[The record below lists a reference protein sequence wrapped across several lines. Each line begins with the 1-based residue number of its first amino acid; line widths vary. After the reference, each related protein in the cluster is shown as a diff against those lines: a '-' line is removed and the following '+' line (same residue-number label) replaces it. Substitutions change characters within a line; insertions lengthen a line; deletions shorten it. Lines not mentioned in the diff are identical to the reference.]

1 LLIKYLEMEMS
12 RCSIPSALALASL
25 LLGAT
30 VSCSF
35 GPSRIKQPSI
45 NASSAG
51 KLAMEEYDTNH
62 DGKVAGDELEKAPGL
77 KAALP
82 RLDTDKDGG
91 VSADEVAARVNSWK
105 AMESAMI
112 SVPCRVTLDGQPLVG
127 ATVTFEPEAFLGE
140 NIKTAFSTTNA
151 QGNVSPIIPKEQR
164 PDPTLPGGANLGL
177 YKVRI
182 SKMVDGKE
190 TIPAR
195 YNTETTLGQEVSDDD
210 PGMKS
215 MNIKFDLKSG
225 S

>member
-1 LLIKYLEMEMS
+1 MS
-12 RCSIPSALALASL
+12 RCSIPTTLALASL
-25 LLGAT
+25 FLAT
-30 VSCSF
+30 AVSCNR

-51 KLAMEEYDTNH
+51 SLAIEQYDTNH
-62 DGKVAGDELEKAPGL
+62 DGKIAGDELEKAPAL

-82 RLDTDKDGG
+82 RLDTDNDGG
-91 VSADEVAARVNSWK
+91 VTAAEVAARVTSWK

-112 SVPCRVTLDGQPLVG
+112 SVPCRVTLDGQPLAG
-127 ATVTFEPEAFLGE
+127 ATVTFEPEAFLGDQ
-140 NIKTAFSTTNA
+140 IKTAFSTTNA
-151 QGNVSPIIPKEQR
+151 QGTVSPNIPKEQR

-182 SKMVDGKE
+182 SKMVNGKE

-195 YNTETTLGQEVSDDD
+195 YNTETILGQEVSDDD

-215 MNIKFDLKSG
+215 MNIKFDLKTAN
-225 S
+225 